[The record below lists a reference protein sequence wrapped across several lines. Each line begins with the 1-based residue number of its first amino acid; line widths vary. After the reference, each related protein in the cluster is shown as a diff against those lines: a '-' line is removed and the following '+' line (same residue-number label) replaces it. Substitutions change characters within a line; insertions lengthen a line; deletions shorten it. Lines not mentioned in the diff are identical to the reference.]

1 MHGKMKSS
9 EKEKVMGQVIINGQV
24 YTIYEMNPYALEDRQ
39 ISLIKEEASKKE
51 KHTRERDW
59 KQMARQNYR
68 KK

>member
-1 MHGKMKSS
+1 
-9 EKEKVMGQVIINGQV
+9 MGQVIINGQV
-24 YTIYEMNPYALEDRQ
+24 YTIYEMLPVVLEDNQ
-39 ISLIKEEASKKE
+39 IGLIKEEIRKKE

>member
-1 MHGKMKSS
+1 
-9 EKEKVMGQVIINGQV
+9 MGQVIINGQV
-24 YTIYEMNPYALEDRQ
+24 YTIYEMNPYALEDQQ
-39 ISLIKEEASKKE
+39 IALIKREVRKKE

>member
-1 MHGKMKSS
+1 
-9 EKEKVMGQVIINGQV
+9 MGQVIISGRS
-24 YTIYEMNPYALEDRQ
+24 YYIFEMVPVVMDNKVG
-39 ISLIKEEASKKE
+39 LIKEEMKKKE